1 MDNSAAKALRA
12 YIFQKIGELREWIRP
27 DPADPLMLKIGK
39 LFLKS
44 LVLLVLTAFS
54 PVILLLLLI
63 AFVGAF

>member
-1 MDNSAAKALRA
+1 MDDSAARALRQ
-12 YIFQKIGELREWIRP
+12 YIFQKIKELRLWVKP
-27 DPADPLMLKIGK
+27 DPADPLLMKIGK

-63 AFVGAF
+63 AFIGAF

>member
-1 MDNSAAKALRA
+1 MDNSAAKALRE
-12 YIFQKIGELREWIRP
+12 YIFQKIRELREWIRP
-27 DPADPLMLKIGK
+27 DPADPLILKIGK

>member
-1 MDNSAAKALRA
+1 MDNSAAQALRE
-12 YIFQKIGELREWIRP
+12 YIFQKIKELREWIRP
-27 DPADPLMLKIGK
+27 DPADPLLLKIGK

-54 PVILLLLLI
+54 PVILLLLLM

>member
-1 MDNSAAKALRA
+1 MDNSAAQALRE
-12 YIFQKIGELREWIRP
+12 YIFQKIKELREWIRP
-27 DPADPLMLKIGK
+27 DPADPLLLKIGK

-63 AFVGAF
+63 AFIGAF

>member
-1 MDNSAAKALRA
+1 MDNSAAKALKE
-12 YIFQKIGELREWIRP
+12 YIFQKIRELRDWIKP
-27 DPADPLMLKIGK
+27 DPADSLMLKIGK

>member
-1 MDNSAAKALRA
+1 MDDSAAKALRE
-12 YIFQKIGELREWIRP
+12 YIFKRIQELRAWVKP
-27 DPADPLMLKIGK
+27 DPADPLLMKIGK

-63 AFVGAF
+63 AFIGAF